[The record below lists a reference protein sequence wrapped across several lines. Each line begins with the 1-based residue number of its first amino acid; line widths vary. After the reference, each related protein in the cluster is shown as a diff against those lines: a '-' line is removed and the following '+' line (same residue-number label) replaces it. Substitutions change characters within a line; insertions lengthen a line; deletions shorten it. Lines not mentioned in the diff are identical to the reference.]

1 MGFVVSE
8 VGPRYSMR
16 MFDLFYRA
24 FLSPIDY
31 ASALFRRTLIF
42 KERIAE
48 GEDVYSFIF
57 TPTKHLSWKAGQH
70 GLFLLPGK
78 KVTGKVWRAF
88 SIASTPEE
96 GVVRIATTIP
106 EPHSDFKDKL
116 MALQPGEKVHLFG
129 PFGEFHVDKC
139 GARVVGIAGG
149 IGITPFR
156 ALLSSIAQQCPNTH
170 ITLIYGGKNGH
181 HFFKDTLDALQLNTP
196 HIHIVYATSPEEV
209 NSALD
214 EEICEHGNA
223 AQYFISGSPGMIAG
237 ITKTLKQRG
246 IKKIVNDPF
255 KGY

>member
-1 MGFVVSE
+1 MH
-8 VGPRYSMR
+8 

-24 FLSPIDY
+24 LLSPIDY
-31 ASALFRRTLIF
+31 SGALFKRTLIF
-42 KERIAE
+42 KERIFE

-57 TPTKHLSWKAGQH
+57 TPTKQLSWKAGQH

-78 KVTGKVWRAF
+78 KVQGKIWRAF
-88 SIASTPEE
+88 SIASAPEE

-106 EPHSDFKDKL
+106 KLHSDFKEKL
-116 MALQPGEKVHLFG
+116 MSLETGERVHLFG

-156 ALLSSIAQQCPNTH
+156 ALLSSIVTHCPSTH
-170 ITLIYGGKNGH
+170 MTLIYGGKNGT
-181 HFFKDTLDALQLNTP
+181 HFFKDALNVLQQTSQN
-196 HIHIVYATSPEEV
+196 IRVVYAMTPDEV
-209 NSALD
+209 TAALD
-214 EEICEHGNA
+214 QEIREQGNA

-237 ITKTLKQRG
+237 ITKTLRQRG